1 MAIHVLRP
9 PQFRYVSRARR
20 AALVSFGLIV
30 LAFAPIGLGL
40 AIFRV
45 SFGWQWGLAGLALAA
60 FGWLVATPLLDLA
73 RRVRE
78 QRTTGEAPEQPGGE
92 FDAVVLVG
100 IPSRFALVRALSRL
114 PLIRQLM
121 APRLGFERDALVVRW
136 QLGSRRWS
144 WHQVAGAE
152 WRPDAVIVK
161 LEGGESV
168 QLDTCRFPSGWGPDD
183 DLIRRSMIASGFAG
197 CAHNERIAQAIS
209 RRRAAAR

>member
-1 MAIHVLRP
+1 MTVLRP

-20 AALVSFGLIV
+20 AAAASFGLTV
-30 LAFAPIGLGL
+30 LAFALISLGP

-60 FGWLVATPLLDLA
+60 VGWLVATPVLALA

-78 QRTTGEAPEQPGGE
+78 PRTTGEAPEQPSGA

-136 QLGSRRWS
+136 RLGSRRWP
-144 WHQVAGAE
+144 WRQVIGAE
-152 WRPDAVIVK
+152 WRPDAVVVT
-161 LEGGESV
+161 LEGGQNV
-168 QLDTCRFPSGWGPDD
+168 QLDTCSLPGGWGPDD
-183 DLIRRSMIASGFAG
+183 DLVAHAMVASGFAG
-197 CAHNERIAQAIS
+197 CAHNERVANAILQ
-209 RRRAAAR
+209 RRAAAR